1 MKNRTRRRNVLR
13 RHICPST
20 ENGLRNG
27 FKDSNISNSLS
38 SRVVRKRLKEKTRD
52 TASRWSYKISSKT
65 LSTTYRK
72 KPRTSNTTVN
82 GLKIPII

>member
-1 MKNRTRRRNVLR
+1 M
-13 RHICPST
+13 T
-20 ENGLRNG
+20 ESELRNG
-27 FKDSNISNSLS
+27 FKDSNISKSSS

-72 KPRTSNTTVN
+72 KPRTSNIIGN
-82 GLKIPII
+82 GLMIPII